1 MQDNFDSPIM
11 DLQRYLRLISTV
23 YPTVPEVA
31 QDGIYGPQTTLA
43 VREFQRANDRETT
56 GIVDYDTW
64 ELIRLT
70 YNLIMT
76 LNNESVR
83 GVNFPADY
91 QVNKQNDDEYTYHIS
106 IMLNRLSKLFDNIS
120 NVKLGDKYNDNT
132 AEAVREFQ
140 RVSGL
145 VPTGI
150 TDKQTWQKLAD
161 VYTAYM

>member
-1 MQDNFDSPIM
+1 MQENFDSPIL

-31 QDGIYGPQTTLA
+31 SDGIYGPQTALA
-43 VREFQRANDRETT
+43 VREFQRANNREPT
-56 GIVDYDTW
+56 GVVDYDTW

-70 YNLIMT
+70 YNLITM

-91 QVNKQNDDEYTYHIS
+91 QVGRQNDDEYTHYIS
-106 IMLNRLSKLFDNIS
+106 IMLNRLSGLFDNITD
-120 NVKLGDKYNDNT
+120 VKLGDKYDDNT
-132 AEAVREFQ
+132 SKAVKEFQ

-145 VPTGI
+145 EPTGV
-150 TDKQTWQKLAD
+150 TDKQTWQKMAD
-161 VYTAYM
+161 VYAAYM

>member
-31 QDGIYGPQTTLA
+31 LDGIYGPQTTLA
-43 VREFQRANDRETT
+43 VREFQRANNREAT

-70 YNLIMT
+70 YNLIMM
-76 LNNESVR
+76 LNGESIR

-91 QVNKQNDDEYTYHIS
+91 QVGKENDDEYTHYIS
-106 IMLNRLSKLFDNIS
+106 IMLNRLSGLFDNIPE
-120 NVKLGDKYNDNT
+120 VKSGDKYNENT

-145 VPTGI
+145 EPTGI
-150 TDKQTWQKLAD
+150 TDKQTWQKLSD

>member
-31 QDGIYGPQTTLA
+31 LDGIYGPQTTLA
-43 VREFQRANDRETT
+43 VREFQRANDREAT
-56 GIVDYDTW
+56 GVVDYDTW

-70 YNLIMT
+70 YNLIKM
-76 LNNESVR
+76 LNGESVR

-91 QVNKQNDDEYTYHIS
+91 RVGEQNDDEYAQYIS
-106 IMLNRLSKLFDNIS
+106 IMLNRLSKLFDNIPD
-120 NVKLGDKYNDNT
+120 VELGDKYDKNT
-132 AEAVREFQ
+132 TEAIREFQ

-145 VPTGI
+145 APTGI

>member
-11 DLQRYLRLISTV
+11 DLQRFLRLISTV

-31 QDGIYGPQTTLA
+31 LDGIYGPQTTLA
-43 VREFQRANDRETT
+43 VREFQRANDRDPT
-56 GIVDYDTW
+56 GVVDYDTW
-64 ELIRLT
+64 ELLRFT
-70 YNLIMT
+70 YNLITM
-76 LNNESVR
+76 LNSESVR

-91 QVNKQNDDEYTYHIS
+91 QVNKQNDDEYTHHIS
-106 IMLNRLSKLFDNIS
+106 IMLNRLSGLFDNIPD
-120 NVKLGDKYNDNT
+120 VELGDRYDENT
-132 AEAVREFQ
+132 EKSIKEFQ

-145 VPTGI
+145 DPTGI